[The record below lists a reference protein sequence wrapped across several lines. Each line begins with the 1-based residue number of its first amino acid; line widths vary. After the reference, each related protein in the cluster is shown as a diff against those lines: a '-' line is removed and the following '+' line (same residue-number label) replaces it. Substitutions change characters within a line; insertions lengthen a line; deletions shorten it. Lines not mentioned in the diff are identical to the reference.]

1 MFLRNGFKFAVF
13 DSQQVSLSD
22 NVNLEQWW
30 RIISISLDLQIQRY
44 EGASTIYGPHTLEAF
59 IQEFNKLADALA
71 KVQYSYALSA
81 LNFLSS
87 NILAFN
93 LKFIHLSITGNASPQ
108 GTHPSQSVGQTA
120 DIPPPSSV

>member
-13 DSQQVSLSD
+13 DSKQVSLSD
-22 NVNLEQWW
+22 YINLEQWW

-71 KVQYSYALSA
+71 KVQYSNALSA
-81 LNFLSS
+81 FFQYFSL
-87 NILAFN
+87 
-93 LKFIHLSITGNASPQ
+93 Q
-108 GTHPSQSVGQTA
+108 SQVDTSVYYREHQ
-120 DIPPPSSV
+120 PPRDPPLPICWTNS

>member
-13 DSQQVSLSD
+13 DSKQVSLSD
-22 NVNLEQWW
+22 YVNLEQWC

-71 KVQYSYALSA
+71 KVQYSNCIVCFQL
-81 LNFLSS
+81 LSS

-93 LKFIHLSITGNASPQ
+93 LNLIHLSITGNTSPQ

>member
-13 DSQQVSLSD
+13 DSKQVSLSD

-30 RIISISLDLQIQRY
+30 RIISFDLQIQRY

-81 LNFLSS
+81 LNFFLP
-87 NILAFN
+87 IF
-93 LKFIHLSITGNASPQ
+93 
-108 GTHPSQSVGQTA
+108 
-120 DIPPPSSV
+120 